1 MIRDITDTR
10 ILKTKMAKE
19 LYTTQQIHRVI
30 TGAGI
35 DIEAEYG
42 TDYIIFCPYHNN
54 NRTPAGEVSKES
66 GLFFCFGCQTTR
78 SLIELIMHMTNRTY
92 FETVRFIK
100 SKETETNIEAVV
112 NKALHQMPDFVQYDE
127 LLIKRLCK
135 QAIDSPRA
143 MTYFEGRR
151 ITKESV
157 IKFDLGYSEKQD
169 SVVIP
174 MQSPDGMFIGFVA
187 RTVEGKEFKNTPGLP
202 KSKILFNLHRVKA
215 SKIIYVVESS
225 FDAIRLDQVGFPAVA
240 TLGAN
245 VSSSQIELLK
255 RYFTGV
261 VLVADNDEA
270 GAIMSERLTEKMG
283 NLVTVISPDKK
294 YKDIG
299 DMTDDEIRK
308 LEFQFDNVID
318 SMLK

>member
-1 MIRDITDTR
+1 
-10 ILKTKMAKE
+10 MAKE
-19 LYTTQQIHRVI
+19 LYTTQQIHRVL

-78 SLIELIMHMTNRTY
+78 SLVELIMHMTSRTY

-100 SKETETNIEAVV
+100 SKETETDIEAIV

-151 ITKESV
+151 LTKESV

-174 MQSPDGMFIGFVA
+174 MQSPDGMSIGFVA
-187 RTVEGKEFKNTPGLP
+187 RTIEGKEFKNTPGLP

-215 SKIIYVVESS
+215 SKIVYVVESS

-255 RYFTGV
+255 RYFTGI

-299 DMTDDEIRK
+299 DMTDDEIRT
-308 LEFQFDNVID
+308 LEFQFDNSIH

>member
-1 MIRDITDTR
+1 MV
-10 ILKTKMAKE
+10 KE

-151 ITKESV
+151 LTKESI

-174 MQSPDGMFIGFVA
+174 MQSPDGMSIGFVA
-187 RTVEGKEFKNTPGLP
+187 RTIEGKEFKNTPGLP

-215 SKIIYVVESS
+215 SKIVYVVESS

>member
-1 MIRDITDTR
+1 LIKATIDTR

>member
-1 MIRDITDTR
+1 M
-10 ILKTKMAKE
+10 LKD
-19 LYTTQQIHRVI
+19 LYTTQQIHRVL

-100 SKETETNIEAVV
+100 SKETETDIEAVV
-112 NKALHQMPDFVQYDE
+112 NKALHQLPDFVQYDE
-127 LLIKRLCK
+127 LLIKRLNK
-135 QAIDSPRA
+135 QALDSPRA

-151 ITKESV
+151 LTKESV

-174 MQSPDGMFIGFVA
+174 MQSPDGMSIGFVA
-187 RTVEGKEFKNTPGLP
+187 RTIEGKEFKNTPGLP

-215 SKIIYVVESS
+215 SKIVYVVESS

-261 VLVADNDEA
+261 VLVADNDDA
-270 GAIMSERLTEKMG
+270 GSIMAERLTEKMR
-283 NLVTVISPDKK
+283 NLVTIIRPDKK

-299 DMTDDEIRK
+299 DMTDDEIRT

>member
-1 MIRDITDTR
+1 LIKAITDIR

-19 LYTTQQIHRVI
+19 LYTTQQIHRVL

-78 SLIELIMHMTNRTY
+78 SLVELIMHMTSRTY

-100 SKETETNIEAVV
+100 SKETETDIEAVI

-127 LLIKRLCK
+127 LLIKRLNK
-135 QAIDSPRA
+135 QALDSPRA

-151 ITKESV
+151 LTRESV

-174 MQSPDGMFIGFVA
+174 MQSPDGMSIGFVA
-187 RTVEGKEFKNTPGLP
+187 RTIEGKEFKNTPGLP

-215 SKIIYVVESS
+215 SKIVYVVESS

-261 VLVADNDEA
+261 VLVADNDDA
-270 GAIMSERLTEKMG
+270 GMIMAEKLTEKMG
-283 NLVTVISPDKK
+283 NLVTIIRPDKK

-299 DMTDDEIRK
+299 DMTDDEIRT
-308 LEFQFDNVID
+308 LEFQFDLSLIHI
-318 SMLK
+318 

>member
-1 MIRDITDTR
+1 
-10 ILKTKMAKE
+10 MAKE

>member
-1 MIRDITDTR
+1 
-10 ILKTKMAKE
+10 MANKE
-19 LYTTQQIHRVI
+19 LYTTQQIHRVL

-66 GLFFCFGCQTTR
+66 GLFFCFGCQTTKN
-78 SLIELIMHMTNRTY
+78 LVELIMHMTGRSY
-92 FETVRFIK
+92 FEAIRYIK
-100 SKETETNIEAVV
+100 SKEVETDLEAVV
-112 NKALHQMPDFVQYDE
+112 SKALYAAPDFVQYDE
-127 LLIKRLCK
+127 LLIKRLNK

-143 MTYFEGRR
+143 MSYFEGRR
-151 ITKESV
+151 ITKDSV
-157 IKFDLGYSEKQD
+157 VKFDLGYSEKQD

-174 MQSPDGMFIGFVA
+174 MQSPDGMTIGFVA
-187 RTVEGKEFKNTPGLP
+187 RTIEGKEFKNTPGLP

-215 SKIIYVVESS
+215 SKMVYVVESS

-245 VSSSQIELLK
+245 VSSSQMKLLEK
-255 RYFTGV
+255 YFNNV

-270 GAIMSERLTEKMG
+270 GSIMADRLTEKLG
-283 NLVTVISPDKK
+283 SLVTVIKLDKQ

-299 DMTDDEIRK
+299 DMNDDAIRQ
-308 LEFQFDNVID
+308 LEYSFDNSIIA
-318 SMLK
+318 MLK

>member
-1 MIRDITDTR
+1 
-10 ILKTKMAKE
+10 MAKE
-19 LYTTQQIHRVI
+19 LYTTQQINRVLS
-30 TGAGI
+30 GAGI

-78 SLIELIMHMTNRTY
+78 SLIELIMHMTGRTY

-100 SKETETNIEAVV
+100 SKETETDIESVI

-127 LLIKRLCK
+127 LLIKRLNK
-135 QAIDSPRA
+135 QALESPRA
-143 MTYFEGRR
+143 MSYFESRR
-151 ITKESV
+151 LTKESV
-157 IKFDLGYSEKQD
+157 VKFDLGFSEKQD

-174 MQSPDGMFIGFVA
+174 MQSPDGMSIGFVA
-187 RTVEGKEFKNTPGLP
+187 RTIEGKEFKNTPGLP

-215 SKIIYVVESS
+215 SKTVYVVESS

-270 GAIMSERLTEKMG
+270 GIIMAEKLTEKMG
-283 NLVTVISPDKK
+283 NLVTVITPDKG

-299 DMTDDEIRK
+299 DMTDDEIK
-308 LEFQFDNVID
+308 TLEFQFDNAIH

>member
-1 MIRDITDTR
+1 
-10 ILKTKMAKE
+10 MAKE
-19 LYTTQQIHRVI
+19 LYTTQQIHRVLN
-30 TGAGI
+30 GAGI
-35 DIEAEYG
+35 EIEAEYG

-78 SLIELIMHMTNRTY
+78 SLIELIMHMTGRTY
-92 FETVRFIK
+92 FETIRFIK
-100 SKETETNIEAVV
+100 SKETETDIEAVI

-127 LLIKRLCK
+127 LLIKRLNK
-135 QAIDSPRA
+135 QALESPRA
-143 MTYFEGRR
+143 MSYFEGRR
-151 ITKESV
+151 LTKESV
-157 IKFDLGYSEKQD
+157 IKFDLGFSEKQD

-174 MQSPDGMFIGFVA
+174 MQSPDGMSIGFVA
-187 RTVEGKEFKNTPGLP
+187 RTIEGKEFKNTPGLP

-215 SKIIYVVESS
+215 SKTVYVVESS

-255 RYFTGV
+255 RYFTGII
-261 VLVADNDEA
+261 LVADNDDA
-270 GAIMSERLTEKMG
+270 GSIMAERLTEKMRS
-283 NLVTVISPDKK
+283 LVTIIRPDKK

-299 DMTDDEIRK
+299 DMTDDEIRT

>member
-1 MIRDITDTR
+1 MV
-10 ILKTKMAKE
+10 KE

-127 LLIKRLCK
+127 LLIKRLCR

-151 ITKESV
+151 LTKESV

-174 MQSPDGMFIGFVA
+174 MQSPDGMSIGFVA
-187 RTVEGKEFKNTPGLP
+187 RTIEGKEFKNTPGLP

-215 SKIIYVVESS
+215 SKIVYVVESS

>member
-1 MIRDITDTR
+1 LTKDIIDTR
-10 ILKTKMAKE
+10 ILKIKMAKE
-19 LYTTQQIHRVI
+19 LYTTQQIHRVLN
-30 TGAGI
+30 GAGI
-35 DIEAEYG
+35 EIEAEYG

-78 SLIELIMHMTNRTY
+78 SLIELIMHMTGRTY
-92 FETVRFIK
+92 FETIRFIK
-100 SKETETNIEAVV
+100 SKETETDIEAVI

-127 LLIKRLCK
+127 LLIKRLNK
-135 QAIDSPRA
+135 QALESPRA
-143 MTYFEGRR
+143 MSYFEGRR
-151 ITKESV
+151 LTKESV
-157 IKFDLGYSEKQD
+157 IKFDLGFSEKQD

-174 MQSPDGMFIGFVA
+174 MQSPDGMSIGFVA
-187 RTVEGKEFKNTPGLP
+187 RTIEGKEFKNTPGLP

-215 SKIIYVVESS
+215 SKTVYVVESS

-255 RYFTGV
+255 RYFTGII
-261 VLVADNDEA
+261 LVADNDDA
-270 GAIMSERLTEKMG
+270 GSIMAERLTEKMR
-283 NLVTVISPDKK
+283 NLVTIIRPDKK

-299 DMTDDEIRK
+299 DMTDDEIK
-308 LEFQFDNVID
+308 TLEFQFDNVID